1 LGYGEALEYAEAG
14 HLAHTSRSHH
24 HAKGTT
30 VTIADT
36 KRFELHQYLRT
47 HMETN
52 MADTLMDHLPPAGWS
67 DLARTSDVSASQL
80 LLKNDIEA
88 VRTELKSDIQAVR
101 TELKGDIAELRAEM
115 VDRFAA
121 QTKWFLGFM
130 LTNIASM
137 TALVIAVILK
147 A

>member
-1 LGYGEALEYAEAG
+1 
-14 HLAHTSRSHH
+14 
-24 HAKGTT
+24 
-30 VTIADT
+30 
-36 KRFELHQYLRT
+36 
-47 HMETN
+47 METN

-80 LLKNDIEA
+80 LLK
-88 VRTELKSDIQAVR
+88 
-101 TELKGDIAELRAEM
+101 GDIVELRAEM

>member
-1 LGYGEALEYAEAG
+1 
-14 HLAHTSRSHH
+14 
-24 HAKGTT
+24 
-30 VTIADT
+30 VTITDT

-67 DLARTSDVSASQL
+67 DLARTSDVM
-80 LLKNDIEA
+80 A
-88 VRTELKSDIQAVR
+88 VRTELKSEIQAVR
-101 TELKGDIAELRAEM
+101 TELRSEIQAVRAELKGDIAELRAEM
-115 VDRFAA
+115 LERFAA
-121 QTKWFLGFM
+121 QTKWFLVFT

-137 TALVIAVILK
+137 TALVITVILK

>member
-1 LGYGEALEYAEAG
+1 
-14 HLAHTSRSHH
+14 
-24 HAKGTT
+24 
-30 VTIADT
+30 
-36 KRFELHQYLRT
+36 
-47 HMETN
+47 METN

-88 VRTELKSDIQAVR
+88 VRTELKGDIAELRTELKSDIQAVR

>member
-1 LGYGEALEYAEAG
+1 M
-14 HLAHTSRSHH
+14 
-24 HAKGTT
+24 
-30 VTIADT
+30 TITDT

-67 DLARTSDVSASQL
+67 DLARTSDVM
-80 LLKNDIEA
+80 A
-88 VRTELKSDIQAVR
+88 VRTELKS
-101 TELKGDIAELRAEM
+101 DIAELRAEM

-121 QTKWFLGFM
+121 QTKWFLVFT

-137 TALVIAVILK
+137 TALVITVILK

>member
-1 LGYGEALEYAEAG
+1 M
-14 HLAHTSRSHH
+14 
-24 HAKGTT
+24 
-30 VTIADT
+30 TITDT

-47 HMETN
+47 QMETD

-80 LLKNDIEA
+80 LLKSDIE
-88 VRTELKSDIQAVR
+88 AVR

>member
-1 LGYGEALEYAEAG
+1 M
-14 HLAHTSRSHH
+14 T
-24 HAKGTT
+24 
-30 VTIADT
+30 DT
-36 KRFELHQYLRT
+36 KRFELHQYLRA

-80 LLKNDIEA
+80 LLK
-88 VRTELKSDIQAVR
+88 
-101 TELKGDIAELRAEM
+101 GDIVELRAEM

>member
-1 LGYGEALEYAEAG
+1 M
-14 HLAHTSRSHH
+14 
-24 HAKGTT
+24 
-30 VTIADT
+30 TITDT

-67 DLARTSDVSASQL
+67 DLARTSDVM
-80 LLKNDIEA
+80 A

>member
-1 LGYGEALEYAEAG
+1 
-14 HLAHTSRSHH
+14 
-24 HAKGTT
+24 
-30 VTIADT
+30 VTITDT

-67 DLARTSDVSASQL
+67 DLARTSDVM
-80 LLKNDIEA
+80 A
-88 VRTELKSDIQAVR
+88 VRTELKSEIQAVR

-115 VDRFAA
+115 LERFAA
-121 QTKWFLGFM
+121 QTKWFLVFT

-137 TALVIAVILK
+137 TALVITVILK

>member
-1 LGYGEALEYAEAG
+1 
-14 HLAHTSRSHH
+14 
-24 HAKGTT
+24 
-30 VTIADT
+30 
-36 KRFELHQYLRT
+36 
-47 HMETN
+47 

-67 DLARTSDVSASQL
+67 DLARTSDVM
-80 LLKNDIEA
+80 A
-88 VRTELKSDIQAVR
+88 VRTELRSEILAVRSELKAEIAELRTELKGDIAELR

>member
-1 LGYGEALEYAEAG
+1 
-14 HLAHTSRSHH
+14 
-24 HAKGTT
+24 
-30 VTIADT
+30 
-36 KRFELHQYLRT
+36 
-47 HMETN
+47 METN

-67 DLARTSDVSASQL
+67 DLARTSDVMAVRTELRSEIQ
-80 LLKNDIEA
+80 A
-88 VRTELKSDIQAVR
+88 VRTELKAEIAELR

>member
-1 LGYGEALEYAEAG
+1 
-14 HLAHTSRSHH
+14 
-24 HAKGTT
+24 
-30 VTIADT
+30 VTITDT

-67 DLARTSDVSASQL
+67 DLARTSDVM
-80 LLKNDIEA
+80 A
-88 VRTELKSDIQAVR
+88 VRTELKSEIQAVR
-101 TELKGDIAELRAEM
+101 AELKGDIAELRAEM
-115 VDRFAA
+115 LERFAA
-121 QTKWFLGFM
+121 QTKWFLVFT

-137 TALVIAVILK
+137 TALVITVILK

>member
-1 LGYGEALEYAEAG
+1 
-14 HLAHTSRSHH
+14 
-24 HAKGTT
+24 
-30 VTIADT
+30 
-36 KRFELHQYLRT
+36 
-47 HMETN
+47 METN

-67 DLARTSDVSASQL
+67 DLARTTDVMA
-80 LLKNDIEA
+80 I
-88 VRTELKSDIQAVR
+88 RTELRNEIQAVR

-137 TALVIAVILK
+137 TALVITVILK

>member
-1 LGYGEALEYAEAG
+1 M
-14 HLAHTSRSHH
+14 
-24 HAKGTT
+24 
-30 VTIADT
+30 TITDT

-47 HMETN
+47 QMETD

-67 DLARTSDVSASQL
+67 DLARTGDVSA
-80 LLKNDIEA
+80 
-88 VRTELKSDIQAVR
+88 VRIELKSEIAELR

>member
-1 LGYGEALEYAEAG
+1 
-14 HLAHTSRSHH
+14 
-24 HAKGTT
+24 
-30 VTIADT
+30 
-36 KRFELHQYLRT
+36 
-47 HMETN
+47 METN

-67 DLARTSDVSASQL
+67 DLARTGDVSA
-80 LLKNDIEA
+80 
-88 VRTELKSDIQAVR
+88 VRIELKSEIQAARAELKAEIAELR

>member
-1 LGYGEALEYAEAG
+1 
-14 HLAHTSRSHH
+14 
-24 HAKGTT
+24 
-30 VTIADT
+30 
-36 KRFELHQYLRT
+36 
-47 HMETN
+47 METN

-101 TELKGDIAELRAEM
+101 TELKGDIAELRTELKGDIAELRAEM
-115 VDRFAA
+115 LERFAA
-121 QTKWFLGFM
+121 QTKWFLVFT

-137 TALVIAVILK
+137 TALVITVILK

>member
-1 LGYGEALEYAEAG
+1 M
-14 HLAHTSRSHH
+14 
-24 HAKGTT
+24 
-30 VTIADT
+30 TIADT

-67 DLARTSDVSASQL
+67 DLARTSDVM
-80 LLKNDIEA
+80 
-88 VRTELKSDIQAVR
+88 AVR
-101 TELKGDIAELRAEM
+101 TELKGDIAELRTEM

-147 A
+147 V

>member
-1 LGYGEALEYAEAG
+1 
-14 HLAHTSRSHH
+14 
-24 HAKGTT
+24 
-30 VTIADT
+30 VTITDT

-52 MADTLMDHLPPAGWS
+52 MADTLMDHLPPSGWS

-88 VRTELKSDIQAVR
+88 VRAELKGDIAELRTELKSDIQAVR

>member
-30 VTIADT
+30 VTITDT

-67 DLARTSDVSASQL
+67 DLARTSD
-80 LLKNDIEA
+80 IM
-88 VRTELKSDIQAVR
+88 AVR

>member
-1 LGYGEALEYAEAG
+1 
-14 HLAHTSRSHH
+14 
-24 HAKGTT
+24 
-30 VTIADT
+30 
-36 KRFELHQYLRT
+36 
-47 HMETN
+47 
-52 MADTLMDHLPPAGWS
+52 MDHLPPAGWS

-80 LLKNDIEA
+80 LLKSDIE
-88 VRTELKSDIQAVR
+88 AVR

>member
-1 LGYGEALEYAEAG
+1 
-14 HLAHTSRSHH
+14 
-24 HAKGTT
+24 
-30 VTIADT
+30 
-36 KRFELHQYLRT
+36 
-47 HMETN
+47 METN

-67 DLARTSDVSASQL
+67 DLARTSDVM
-80 LLKNDIEA
+80 A

-130 LTNIASM
+130 LTNVASM

>member
-1 LGYGEALEYAEAG
+1 M
-14 HLAHTSRSHH
+14 AHTSRSHH
-24 HAKGTT
+24 HVKGTT
-30 VTIADT
+30 VTITDT

-47 HMETN
+47 QMETD

-67 DLARTSDVSASQL
+67 DLARTGDVSA
-80 LLKNDIEA
+80 
-88 VRTELKSDIQAVR
+88 VRIELKSEIAELR
-101 TELKGDIAELRAEM
+101 TELKGDIAELRTEM

-137 TALVIAVILK
+137 TALVIAVIVK

>member
-1 LGYGEALEYAEAG
+1 M
-14 HLAHTSRSHH
+14 
-24 HAKGTT
+24 
-30 VTIADT
+30 TITDT

-67 DLARTSDVSASQL
+67 DLARTSDVM
-80 LLKNDIEA
+80 A
-88 VRTELKSDIQAVR
+88 VRTELRSEILAVRSELKAEIAELRTELKGDIAELR

>member
-1 LGYGEALEYAEAG
+1 
-14 HLAHTSRSHH
+14 
-24 HAKGTT
+24 
-30 VTIADT
+30 VTITDT

-67 DLARTSDVSASQL
+67 DLARTTDVMA
-80 LLKNDIEA
+80 I
-88 VRTELKSDIQAVR
+88 RTELRNEIQAVRSELRSEIAELR